1 VIDHPFIAVSTS
13 SIAFADVD
21 GDNDMDVLITGK
33 TIAQTQNIS
42 TLYTNDGNGTF
53 TEVNDMPF
61 AAVSSSSI
69 AFADVDGDADLDIL
83 ITGDVSTMQAISKL
97 YKNDIIN
104 SDYEQV
110 TETNDVYLFPNPAN
124 HELIISNMIAIE
136 TLRIYDSSGQVVKQL
151 SVDSKKMTVDVT
163 NLPSGNYI
171 LELKG
176 DNNSVTKQFV
186 K

>member
-1 VIDHPFIAVSTS
+1 
-13 SIAFADVD
+13 
-21 GDNDMDVLITGK
+21 
-33 TIAQTQNIS
+33 
-42 TLYTNDGNGTF
+42 
-53 TEVNDMPF
+53 
-61 AAVSSSSI
+61 
-69 AFADVDGDADLDIL
+69 
-83 ITGDVSTMQAISKL
+83 
-97 YKNDIIN
+97 
-104 SDYEQV
+104 
-110 TETNDVYLFPNPAN
+110 
-124 HELIISNMIAIE
+124 MIAIE